1 MDLSIQQ
8 TQAVMVSMPTWNQ
21 LQCNCSLNTIP
32 ALPAPFGVK
41 CENINNSKQQLFS
54 PALTP
59 PSLPS
64 MSDYDSMN
72 SFNSFTQYNVSP
84 PTLGASCNYPLPSS
98 TFSGLCVCIYNRREH
113 LMLYCLHLGPFR
125 STRSSTNIHAA
136 AELVVPP
143 SYTQNAVSLDYCGY
157 SCCPYQTVQGIVTC
171 TSMYIHQIVT
181 LYKQYL
187 AYRFNPF

>member
-1 MDLSIQQ
+1 MLNSFGSDFDVDKILKIEENGKKIDAERMQRILAERLTKLLKQTKERFEHEMDLSIQQ

-21 LQCNCSLNTIP
+21 LQCNCNLNTIP

-54 PALTP
+54 PDLTP

-84 PTLGASCNYPLPSS
+84 PTLGASCNYPLPGS
-98 TFSGLCVCIYNRREH
+98 TFSGLCVCVY
-113 LMLYCLHLGPFR
+113 
-125 STRSSTNIHAA
+125 T
-136 AELVVPP
+136 AEE
-143 SYTQNAVSLDYCGY
+143 S
-157 SCCPYQTVQGIVTC
+157 I
-171 TSMYIHQIVT
+171 
-181 LYKQYL
+181 
-187 AYRFNPF
+187 